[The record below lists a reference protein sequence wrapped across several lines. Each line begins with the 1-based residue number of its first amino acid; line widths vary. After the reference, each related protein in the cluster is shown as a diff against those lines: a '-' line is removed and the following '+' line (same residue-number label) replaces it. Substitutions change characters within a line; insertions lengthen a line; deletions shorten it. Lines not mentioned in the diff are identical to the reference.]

1 MERLTTFEVCL
12 ATDVTFPESKTEER
26 ERKEGKERAFLYLA
40 GTKGSLFGLEVKFFR
55 LFDFAFGL
63 RLNFRNESV
72 QRFTFLA
79 FGPSGFQPLSPPLI
93 LYESCFRCSLLRS
106 PSGF

>member
-1 MERLTTFEVCL
+1 MVLERLTTFEVCL

-72 QRFTFLA
+72 QRFTFLGFRT
-79 FGPSGFQPLSPPLI
+79 FGFPTSLSPVDSVRKL
-93 LYESCFRCSLLRS
+93 LSL
-106 PSGF
+106 